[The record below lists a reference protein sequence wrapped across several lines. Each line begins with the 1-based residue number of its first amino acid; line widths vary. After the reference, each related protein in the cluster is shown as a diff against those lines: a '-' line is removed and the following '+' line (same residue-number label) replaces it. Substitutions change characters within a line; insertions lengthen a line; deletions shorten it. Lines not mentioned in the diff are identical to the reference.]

1 MSSDRHW
8 EHLKTK
14 WDTLRKQALKHTG
27 QLVTVCYRC
36 CKAASTG
43 LQHMPVILKCQLFL
57 RESVSDCVYRGS
69 SRERHVEVKAIW
81 CAVTPLTPVCCTT
94 SMLSG
99 TLLHFKE
106 APLDCLS
113 AGACPGQPQSRG
125 RCLLT
130 WAHEWR
136 KKKKKKKRHHRAELS
151 SRCLVSHDW
160 KEMLRLAECRGKH
173 SAVILFHYLLPRTVT
188 QLYLQDAC
196 WHLRV
201 NLVFSE
207 VSYCLIRSWHG
218 VLYFHTSLNIGL
230 NMAALTSAVAPWAA
244 AESKG
249 NCGISRK

>member
-1 MSSDRHW
+1 MFTEVVVGSVTWRWRPYGAQSHPWHRCAA
-8 EHLKTK
+8 
-14 WDTLRKQALKHTG
+14 LRPCYLAHCSTSRKLRWS
-27 QLVTVCYRC
+27 VCR
-36 CKAASTG
+36 
-43 LQHMPVILKCQLFL
+43 L
-57 RESVSDCVYRGS
+57 RPARGS
-69 SRERHVEVKAIW
+69 HNVGQ
-81 CAVTPLTPVCCTT
+81 CAC
-94 SMLSG
+94 
-99 TLLHFKE
+99 LHKMMYGE
-106 APLDCLS
+106 
-113 AGACPGQPQSRG
+113 
-125 RCLLT
+125 
-130 WAHEWR
+130 
-136 KKKKKKKRHHRAELS
+136 KKKKKKRHHRAELS

-173 SAVILFHYLLPRTVT
+173 SAVILFHYLLARTVT

-230 NMAALTSAVAPWAA
+230 NMAALASAVAPWAA